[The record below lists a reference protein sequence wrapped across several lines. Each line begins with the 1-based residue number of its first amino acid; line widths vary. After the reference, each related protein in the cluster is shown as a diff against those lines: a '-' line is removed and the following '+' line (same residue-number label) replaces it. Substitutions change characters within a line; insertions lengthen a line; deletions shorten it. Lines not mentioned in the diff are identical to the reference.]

1 MLLPWINPGQYA
13 ADNLLHENYRLR
25 DQQEQEVRKAIQ
37 LIKDGQGLALNQ
49 NKLINLE
56 QAKQKLVYVYNSVK

>member
-1 MLLPWINPGQYA
+1 MPWINPGQYA
-13 ADNLLHENYRLR
+13 ADNLLRENYRLR

-37 LIKDGQGLALNQ
+37 LIKAGQGLALNQ

-56 QAKQKLVYVYNSVK
+56 QAKQKLEYVYNSVK